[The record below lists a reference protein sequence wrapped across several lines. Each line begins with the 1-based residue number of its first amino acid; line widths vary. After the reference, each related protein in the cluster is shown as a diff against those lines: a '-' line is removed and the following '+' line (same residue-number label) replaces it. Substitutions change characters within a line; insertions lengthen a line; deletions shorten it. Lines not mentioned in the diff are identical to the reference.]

1 MQINDFD
8 KKDHKKLSKIS
19 IAMIS
24 SIEDTYFKMKNIMI
38 TVSGLNVSKFYIDFI
53 KELKIKSDYFNWQNP
68 DFYSEEEKMAFTEVF
83 LSVITER
90 LEKNKDF
97 VEREGSAS
105 LLGFEVKAMKDYNN
119 HIKEK
124 MKS

>member
-1 MQINDFD
+1 MEIKDFE

-24 SIEDTYFKMKNIMI
+24 SIEDTYFKMKDVMI

-68 DFYSEEEKMAFTEVF
+68 DFYSEEEKIAFTELF

-97 VEREGSAS
+97 VEMKGKAS
-105 LLGFEVKAMKDYNN
+105 LVGFEVKAMNDYKN

-124 MKS
+124 MKE

>member
-1 MQINDFD
+1 MLISDF
-8 KKDHKKLSKIS
+8 KKEDYKKLSKIS

-24 SIEDTYFKMKNIMI
+24 SIEDTYFRMKDVMI

-68 DFYSEEEKMAFTEVF
+68 DFYSEEDQIEFTKVF

-90 LEKNKDF
+90 AEKNKDF
-97 VEREGSAS
+97 IEVKGKVS
-105 LLGFEVKAMKDYNN
+105 LLGFEVNAINDYKK

-124 MKS
+124 MKN